1 MWGEDKI
8 LSLLKDIINK
18 IPFERKEVSLSI
30 NSQELTRFANNT
42 IHQNVAEEN
51 LSLTM
56 RVGEGKRKIIVNT
69 SDIDKEKVDKL
80 IQDLYDLLKAQPE
93 TEELYL
99 PESEPIPEYEKNL
112 IAPSPEL
119 RADLVKNFIEKA
131 EKHNLDAFGA
141 LSENTTEFGII
152 NSNGVEAY
160 ATYSYAHGKV
170 MYMGEGSG
178 YQEEL
183 GKNLVSINFEK
194 LSERA
199 LQKCIDSR
207 NPEEIDPGIYTVIL
221 EPLAVGEL
229 FEMLSYFGFSAKAVQ
244 EKRSFLNLYMGQKI
258 FKEFIN
264 VFDDGLNPEGIVI
277 PIDFEGVP
285 KKRVDLIKNGVPIG
299 PVYDTATAAKEGK
312 KSTGHALPPPSWGP
326 APLNL
331 FFTPGEKTLEEIIS
345 ETEKGILVTRFHYV
359 NAFLDPIKVLATGMT
374 RDGTF
379 LIENGKI
386 KKPLKNLRFTQSFVE
401 ALANV
406 VDISNEAILV
416 PSMGF
421 SKVPA
426 IKVENFNFTGKT
438 EF

>member
-8 LSLLKDIINK
+8 LSLLKDILDK
-18 IPFERKEVSLSI
+18 IPFERKEVSLAI
-30 NSQELTRFANNT
+30 NNQELTRFANNT

-51 LSLTM
+51 LSLTI
-56 RVGEGKRKIIVNT
+56 RAGEGKRKIIINT
-69 SDIDKEKVDKL
+69 SDLDIEKIDKL
-80 IQDLYDLLKAQPE
+80 IKDLDELLKAQPE

-99 PESEPIPEYEKNL
+99 PEPEPIPSHKKNT
-112 IAPSPEL
+112 ITPSPEL
-119 RADLVKNFIEKA
+119 RANLVKSFIEKG
-131 EKHNLDAFGA
+131 EKHNLETFGA
-141 LSENTTEFGII
+141 LSENISEFGIM
-152 NSNGVEAY
+152 NSKGIKAY
-160 ATYSYAHGKV
+160 TVYSYAHGKV
-170 MYMGEGSG
+170 MYMGDGSG
-178 YQEEL
+178 YQEEI
-183 GKNLVSINFEK
+183 GKNLNNINFEK

-199 LQKCIDSR
+199 LQKCIDSK
-207 NPEEIDPGIYTVIL
+207 NPEEIDPGSYTVIL

-229 FEMLSYFGFSAKAVQ
+229 LEMLSYFGFSAKAVQ

-258 FKEFIN
+258 FKDFIN
-264 VFDDGLNPEGIVI
+264 IFDDGLNPEGIVI

-285 KKRVDLIKNGVPIG
+285 KRRVDLIKNGIPMG
-299 PVYDTATAAKEGK
+299 PVYDTATAVKEGK

-331 FFTPGEKTLEEIIS
+331 FFAPGEKTLEEIIS
-345 ETEKGILVTRFHYV
+345 ETERGILVTRFHYV

-406 VDISNEAILV
+406 VEISKEAILV